1 MIFVLSVWFLVFG
14 TLMHH
19 LLSLGEPVHNTEK
32 NTIKSCRRPSNCS
45 EEYLF
50 IFLFFFLIKKTQ
62 TVTSVNT
69 GLRYRDPW
77 KNNLKK
83 KKNNSICQY
92 LPKAHILGIT
102 LLPTFQGINR
112 IFLGYYFASFLHSF
126 CFETTST
133 LPPSTQILP
142 ILQGL
147 TQMLLL
153 PSSSKSV
160 LLNQGNFALQ
170 EMLGDVWKYF
180 CSSQQR
186 DGGNTPGIW

>member
-1 MIFVLSVWFLVFG
+1 M
-14 TLMHH
+14 
-19 LLSLGEPVHNTEK
+19 K
-32 NTIKSCRRPSNCS
+32 NTFLYSC
-45 EEYLF
+45 
-50 IFLFFFLIKKTQ
+50 FFLIKKQ
-62 TVTSVNT
+62 NKTVTSVNT

-83 KKNNSICQY
+83 KTKNPICQY
-92 LPKAHILGIT
+92 LPKAHILGVT

-112 IFLGYYFASFLHSF
+112 TFLGYYFASLLHSF
-126 CFETTST
+126 CFESAST

-147 TQMLLL
+147 TEMLLL

-170 EMLGDVWKYF
+170 EILGDVWKYF
-180 CSSQQR
+180 CSPQQR